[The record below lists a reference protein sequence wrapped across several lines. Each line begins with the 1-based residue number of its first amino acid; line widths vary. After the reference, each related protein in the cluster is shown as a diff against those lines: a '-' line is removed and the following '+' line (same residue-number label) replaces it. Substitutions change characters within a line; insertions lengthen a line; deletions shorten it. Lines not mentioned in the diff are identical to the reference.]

1 MAYEN
6 EERKDLAVIK
16 KNNRGDY
23 VIVAKITNKNSGNVS
38 LDIRQFYTDDSD
50 QVVPTKKG
58 IRVNTELAMEVIK
71 AMFKVLEADELMDL
85 QDELNSMLDDSDDT
99 VVEDEG
105 GEEEVCDE
113 E

>member
-23 VIVAKITNKNSGNVS
+23 VVVAKITNKNSGNVS

-50 QVVPTKKG
+50 QVIPTKKG
-58 IRVNTELAMEVIK
+58 IRLNTELAMEVIK
-71 AMFKVLEADELMDL
+71 AMVKVLEADELMDL
-85 QDELNSMLDDSDDT
+85 QEELSNMIDGSD
-99 VVEDEG
+99 
-105 GEEEVCDE
+105 EEEDSEEEADDE

>member
-23 VIVAKITNKNSGNVS
+23 VVVAKITNKNSGNVS

-50 QVVPTKKG
+50 QVIPTKKG
-58 IRVNTELAMEVIK
+58 IRLNTELAMEVIK
-71 AMFKVLEADELMDL
+71 AMVKVLEADELMDL
-85 QDELNSMLDDSDDT
+85 QDELNNLVDGSDD
-99 VVEDEG
+99 
-105 GEEEVCDE
+105 EEEDSE

>member
-23 VIVAKITNKNSGNVS
+23 VVVAKITNKNSGNVS

-50 QVVPTKKG
+50 QVIPTKKG
-58 IRVNTELAMEVIK
+58 IRLNTELAMDVIK
-71 AMFKVLEADELMDL
+71 AMVKVLEADELMDL
-85 QDELNSMLDDSDDT
+85 QDELNNLVDGSDDK
-99 VVEDEG
+99 VIEDEG
-105 GEEEVCDE
+105 GEEEDSE

>member
-23 VIVAKITNKNSGNVS
+23 VVVAKITNKNSGNVS

-50 QVVPTKKG
+50 QVIPTKKG
-58 IRVNTELAMEVIK
+58 IRLNTELAMDVIK
-71 AMFKVLEADELMDL
+71 AMVKVLEADELMDL
-85 QDELNSMLDDSDDT
+85 QEELNNLVDGSDD
-99 VVEDEG
+99 
-105 GEEEVCDE
+105 EEEDSEEETDDE

>member
-23 VIVAKITNKNSGNVS
+23 VVVAKITNKNSGNVS

-50 QVVPTKKG
+50 QVIPTKKG
-58 IRVNTELAMEVIK
+58 IRLNTELAMDVIK
-71 AMFKVLEADELMDL
+71 AMVKVLEADELMDL
-85 QDELNSMLDDSDDT
+85 QDELNNLVDGSDD
-99 VVEDEG
+99 
-105 GEEEVCDE
+105 EEEDSE

>member
-23 VIVAKITNKNSGNVS
+23 VVVAKITNKNSGNVS

-50 QVVPTKKG
+50 QVIPTKKG
-58 IRVNTELAMEVIK
+58 IRLNTELTMDVIK
-71 AMFKVLEADELMDL
+71 AMVKVLEADELMDL
-85 QDELNSMLDDSDDT
+85 QDELNNLVDGSDD
-99 VVEDEG
+99 
-105 GEEEVCDE
+105 EEENSEAETDNE

>member
-6 EERKDLAVIK
+6 EERKELAVIK

-23 VIVAKITNKNSGNVS
+23 VVVAKITNKNSGNVS

-50 QVVPTKKG
+50 QVIPTKKG
-58 IRVNTELAMEVIK
+58 IRLNTELAMEVIK
-71 AMFKVLEADELMDL
+71 AMVKVLEADELMDL
-85 QDELNSMLDDSDDT
+85 QEELNNLVDGSDAEEDDS
-99 VVEDEG
+99 
-105 GEEEVCDE
+105 EEEADDE

>member
-23 VIVAKITNKNSGNVS
+23 VVVAKITNKNSGNVS

-50 QVVPTKKG
+50 HVIPTKKG
-58 IRVNTELAMEVIK
+58 IRLNTELAMEVIK
-71 AMFKVLEADELMDL
+71 AMVKVLEADELMDL
-85 QDELNSMLDDSDDT
+85 QEELNNLVNGSDD
-99 VVEDEG
+99 
-105 GEEEVCDE
+105 EEEDSE
-113 E
+113 EETDNEE